1 MRVYLSPCGMGV
13 GHVSRCKAIVDALVE
28 RGWPVLVSTYSSGL
42 EYASR
47 LGYTTAETVP
57 LWMKMDNEGRIDFK
71 RTAATSPGF
80 FRGLWSLVRQVV
92 AEIKNIQ
99 HFKPSLVISDTRM
112 SSLIAARFLGVPSLA
127 ILNQFKVRI
136 ARRPGKGGLRPL
148 DRVFFFI
155 ANLVWWFVS
164 VVIGWVWSFA
174 EKILIPDLPPPHTV
188 SSNNLSI
195 PRRYARKVEFVGPLL
210 GASFCNSPKRVAQ
223 GRSGRATGMPLIL
236 VPLSVSPEEGYVFT
250 RRIEKILEELS
261 SRYQIVMSRG
271 RASGST
277 EAERKGNLTIYD
289 WIVGLDE
296 YLEACD
302 LVVSRAGQVT
312 VLSSLAY
319 GKPLLIIPIPDH
331 PEQLGNAR
339 RASELGVATV
349 LAAEELTAPLLDS
362 TIDRML
368 NSPEYAKRAAE
379 IRDLTCRMNGLEKV
393 IAAVAQLSQEGGRP
407 C

>member
-1 MRVYLSPCGMGV
+1 
-13 GHVSRCKAIVDALVE
+13 
-28 RGWPVLVSTYSSGL
+28 
-42 EYASR
+42 
-47 LGYTTAETVP
+47 
-57 LWMKMDNEGRIDFK
+57 
-71 RTAATSPGF
+71 
-80 FRGLWSLVRQVV
+80 
-92 AEIKNIQ
+92 
-99 HFKPSLVISDTRM
+99 
-112 SSLIAARFLGVPSLA
+112 
-127 ILNQFKVRI
+127 
-136 ARRPGKGGLRPL
+136 
-148 DRVFFFI
+148 
-155 ANLVWWFVS
+155 
-164 VVIGWVWSFA
+164 
-174 EKILIPDLPPPHTV
+174 
-188 SSNNLSI
+188 
-195 PRRYARKVEFVGPLL
+195 
-210 GASFCNSPKRVAQ
+210 
-223 GRSGRATGMPLIL
+223 MPLIL